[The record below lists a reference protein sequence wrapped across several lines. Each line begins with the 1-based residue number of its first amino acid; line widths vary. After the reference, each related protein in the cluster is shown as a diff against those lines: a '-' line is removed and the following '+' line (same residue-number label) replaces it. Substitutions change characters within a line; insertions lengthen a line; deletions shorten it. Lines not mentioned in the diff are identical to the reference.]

1 MVTDQNGFPAP
12 RPGNPYFVK
21 GVAFEA
27 ATPVNARYRVTALN
41 ESMQGIADYLGRFAG
56 APAQDR
62 TGLAGNY
69 DFHLDFAPDPPA
81 ASDPGPEANVQEV
94 PLETLVVDHA
104 ERIPTDN

>member
-27 ATPVNARYRVTALN
+27 ATSVNGRYRVTAL
-41 ESMQGIADYLGRFAG
+41 
-56 APAQDR
+56 
-62 TGLAGNY
+62 
-69 DFHLDFAPDPPA
+69 
-81 ASDPGPEANVQEV
+81 NVQEV

-104 ERIPTDN
+104 ARIPTDN